1 MLDPKRNKHNTCCA
15 LILLN
20 HFFNLLTWKI
30 QNLNFG
36 FFYQKMAASIVN
48 LKWFRGVCVST
59 INSTTITK
67 FENEITA
74 PKRTVFF
81 PNSTTAER
89 QPTDT
94 TDSNINK
101 LRLKF

>member
-1 MLDPKRNKHNTCCA
+1 
-15 LILLN
+15 
-20 HFFNLLTWKI
+20 
-30 QNLNFG
+30 
-36 FFYQKMAASIVN
+36 MAASIVN
-48 LKWFRGVCVST
+48 VKWFRAACVST

-67 FENEITA
+67 FEIENTA
-74 PKRTVFF
+74 TKRTVFC
-81 PNSTTAER
+81 PNSATAER

>member
-1 MLDPKRNKHNTCCA
+1 M
-15 LILLN
+15 
-20 HFFNLLTWKI
+20 
-30 QNLNFG
+30 QNPNFG

-48 LKWFRGVCVST
+48 LKWFRGVCVSM

-81 PNSTTAER
+81 SELHDCWTTTNWHDRFEY
-89 QPTDT
+89 
-94 TDSNINK
+94 
-101 LRLKF
+101 